1 MLLISYCSKERV
13 KRLKSYVAH
22 LDSIPVVIDTI
33 NKEFIR
39 FASEDI
45 EFFMQLKLNAPLL
58 NYYALDSN
66 IVL

>member
-45 EFFMQLKLNAPLL
+45 DF
-58 NYYALDSN
+58 YA
-66 IVL
+66 IKT